1 MTAKSAKPKDKT
13 CTKCKKEKPLS
24 EFYKKSATQIRSNMV
39 EIDTYRSY
47 CKLCKKRYEETN
59 KDRINAQKKAHYK
72 ANQPRLLAKSRLYI
86 KKNFKKKQ
94 LMDKLYHAA
103 HKEKRNAYTRQWN
116 KDNKEK
122 AKLSRKRWVE
132 QNKEYLKKYREENR
146 QSINACYRI
155 YRKERYSKDP
165 LYKCKM
171 LVRGAV
177 SEGFRGKNFHKRHK
191 TSKILKCSFEY
202 FFDYIK
208 KQFKEGMTWKNH
220 GEWELD
226 HIVPLDLAETEED
239 VIALNHYSNFQ
250 PLWKKENGSGGK
262 SNKLILAMISP
273 ENKIR
278 YKEIIERAQKQRS
291 R

>member
-1 MTAKSAKPKDKT
+1 MKT
-13 CTKCKKEKPLS
+13 CTKCEEEKPLS
-24 EFYKKSATQIRSNMV
+24 EFYKKSASHIKSNMA

-59 KDRINAQKKAHYK
+59 KDRINAQKRTHYK
-72 ANQPRLLAKSRLYI
+72 ANRPRLLAKARLYI

-94 LMDKLYHAA
+94 LTDKLYHAA

-122 AKLSRKRWVE
+122 AKLGQKRWRE
-132 QNKEYLKKYREENR
+132 QNKEHVKKYLEENR
-146 QSINACYRI
+146 PSTRARARI
-155 YRKERYSKDP
+155 RRKERYRNDP
-165 LYKCKM
+165 LYKCRV

-177 SEGFRGKNFHKRHK
+177 REGFRKKNFHKRHK

-202 FFDYIK
+202 FFNYVK

-226 HIVPLDLAETEED
+226 HIIPLGLAETEEE

-262 SNKLILAMISP
+262 SNKLILTMISP
-273 ENKIR
+273 ENKVR
-278 YKEIIERAQKQRS
+278 YKGIIERALKNEIS
-291 R
+291 NS

>member
-1 MTAKSAKPKDKT
+1 MKT
-13 CTKCKKEKPLS
+13 CSKCKETKSFS
-24 EFYKKSATQIRSNMV
+24 EFYKLAVSKIRSNMA

-47 CKLCKKRYEETN
+47 CKLCKKQHEETN
-59 KDRINAQKKAHYK
+59 KDRINAQKRGHYK
-72 ANQPRLLAKSRLYI
+72 ANRERLLAKARIYV
-86 KKNFKKKQ
+86 KKNFKKIQ
-94 LMDKLYHAA
+94 LKDKLYHAA
-103 HKEKRNAYTRQWN
+103 HKEKRNTYTRQWN

-122 AKLSRKRWVE
+122 VKLGQKRYRE
-132 QNKEYLKKYREENR
+132 QNKESLKKYLEENR
-146 QSINACYRI
+146 QSINSRNRI
-155 YRKERYSKDP
+155 RTKERYRNDP
-165 LYKCKM
+165 LYKCKK

-177 SEGFRGKNFHKRHK
+177 SEGFRKKNFRKKHK
-191 TSKILKCSFEY
+191 TNQILKCSFEY
-202 FFDYIK
+202 FFDYIE

-226 HIVPLDLAETEED
+226 HIVPLDLAETEEE

-250 PLWKKENGSGGK
+250 PLGKKENGSGGK